1 MHPHRTGILSV
12 LLLASMQCIA
22 EQPATTLQ
30 TLLDKQQIQ
39 ELLVDYYAQLG
50 SGRSDFGAFY
60 VADGTLD
67 VNGRT
72 AQGKEGIERLYR
84 DSAAATPPR
93 PGTFHML
100 LSNMKIVVN
109 GNTATADMIWTGI
122 NSENVKAEPKL
133 AEQGR
138 EHDELVKQD
147 GRWLFR
153 HRVITADAA
162 LPAWY
167 DKTYRKRP

>member
-1 MHPHRTGILSV
+1 MQRRFILAV
-12 LLLASMQCIA
+12 LLFGSAQAFA

-30 TLLDKQQIQ
+30 TLLDKQQIE
-39 ELLVDYYAQLG
+39 ELVVDYYAQLG
-50 SGRSDFGAFY
+50 SGRSDFGTFY

-84 DSAAATPPR
+84 DAAAATPPQ

-109 GNTATADMIWTGI
+109 GNSATADMIWTGI
-122 NSENVKAEPKL
+122 NTENVKAEPKL

-138 EHDELVKQD
+138 EHDELVKQN

-153 HRVITADAA
+153 NRIITADAA

-167 DKTYRKRP
+167 DKTYKKR